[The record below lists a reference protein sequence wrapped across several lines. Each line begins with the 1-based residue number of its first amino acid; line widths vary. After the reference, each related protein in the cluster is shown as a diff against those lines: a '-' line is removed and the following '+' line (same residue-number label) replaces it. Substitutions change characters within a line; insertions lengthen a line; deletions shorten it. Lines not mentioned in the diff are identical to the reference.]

1 MREFDGIVASSALLV
16 GFPFLCRD
24 FFDDLSCLHLSPVP
38 FGHASILDLRR
49 VVLLITF
56 ASRRCVPD
64 NAAQMMSLS
73 L

>member
-1 MREFDGIVASSALLV
+1 MREFDGLVASSALLV

-38 FGHASILDLRR
+38 FGHALILDLRR
-49 VVLLITF
+49 VALLIPF

-64 NAAQMMSLS
+64 NAAQTMSLP

>member
-1 MREFDGIVASSALLV
+1 MREFDGLVASSALLV
-16 GFPFLCRD
+16 SLAVLCRD
-24 FFDDLSCLHLSPVP
+24 FFDDLCYLPLSPVP

-49 VVLLITF
+49 VALLITF

-64 NAAQMMSLS
+64 NAAQTMSLP